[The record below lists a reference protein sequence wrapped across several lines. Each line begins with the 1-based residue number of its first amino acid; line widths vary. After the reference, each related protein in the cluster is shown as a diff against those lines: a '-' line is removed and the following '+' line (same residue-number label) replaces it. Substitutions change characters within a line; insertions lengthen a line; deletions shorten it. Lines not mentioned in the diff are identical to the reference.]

1 MFIKRKLEVTSQ
13 HKDRSQDK
21 LYPQPQGHGLGMASA
36 HVKGGKSQLLE
47 M

>member
-1 MFIKRKLEVTSQ
+1 MSIKRKLELNSQ

-21 LYPQPQGHGLGMASA
+21 LYPQAQGHDLGMASA
-36 HVKGGKSQLLE
+36 PVRGGKSQLLE